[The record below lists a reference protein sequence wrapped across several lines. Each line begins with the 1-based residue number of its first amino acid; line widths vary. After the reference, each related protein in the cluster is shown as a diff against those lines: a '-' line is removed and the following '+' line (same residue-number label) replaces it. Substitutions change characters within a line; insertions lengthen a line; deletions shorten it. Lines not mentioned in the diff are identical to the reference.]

1 MEISVRESLEKKGKQ
16 KYNIITMIYFVTEQY
31 LKLNVPITNNV
42 DDTDFVPLIKSAADQ
57 YVRSILGTYF
67 YNYLLQEYN
76 NQTLSATEIT
86 LVQDYIQYSVA
97 WRVASETAI
106 TVSYQLKN
114 KGLQKQS
121 GDYSQAVDMS
131 EIAFMSHHYRDR
143 ADFYDQRLI
152 KYLEQNKSLYPEF
165 MSQLNNDTVISK
177 LVNCTDCSGNGCY
190 SCRTYNNFNSG
201 IHII

>member
-152 KYLEQNKSLYPEF
+152 KNARITYRMTDGGRDWSAWGMGPESYRGQDMTHTLTEWLEKFP
-165 MSQLNNDTVISK
+165 D
-177 LVNCTDCSGNGCY
+177 
-190 SCRTYNNFNSG
+190 
-201 IHII
+201 